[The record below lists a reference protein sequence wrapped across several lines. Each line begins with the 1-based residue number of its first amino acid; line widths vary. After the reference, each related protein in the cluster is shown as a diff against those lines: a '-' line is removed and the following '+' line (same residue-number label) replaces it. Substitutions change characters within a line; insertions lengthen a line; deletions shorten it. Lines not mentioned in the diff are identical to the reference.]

1 MITKIDDTTLV
12 AYIDGELDPK
22 DCAEVEDCLARDPAL
37 REKMRGLRESTAMVR
52 TAFNHALYAPMPKL
66 TAVVTAHHAQYSA
79 NSSWSR
85 WAMPLAASLAALL
98 IGAAGGYYA
107 SSTKPEGAL
116 QEARLARP
124 GEESRLEQI
133 LSNALETQVSGTR
146 VAWQNGGSGAI
157 VPVRTFR
164 TRSGQ
169 YCREF
174 QITRLAQGAPVSEG
188 GIACRQNDGVWK
200 VRLLYFP

>member
-1 MITKIDDTTLV
+1 MTKIDDTTLV
-12 AYIDGELDPK
+12 AYVDGELDPQ
-22 DCAEVEDCLARDPAL
+22 DCAEVEACLARDPAL
-37 REKMRGLRESTAMVR
+37 REKVRGLRESTAMVR
-52 TAFNHALYAPMPKL
+52 AAFNHALYAPMSEL
-66 TAVVTAHHAQYSA
+66 TAVTARRAQHPA
-79 NSSWSR
+79 NSSWTR

-107 SSTKPEGAL
+107 SSAKPEGVL

-133 LSNALETQVSGTR
+133 LSHALETQVSGTR

-188 GIACRQNDGVWK
+188 GIACRQSDGVWK
-200 VRLLYFP
+200 VRLLYFPA